1 MSYLT
6 TTVGSSRA
14 RLIQTTRRRAP
25 KDHFPLFAV
34 GLSLALLLIA
44 LVFPPAMQDIAPDD
58 SAIAANYGF

>member
-6 TTVGSSRA
+6 TTIGSSRA
-14 RLIQTTRRRAP
+14 GLIPTTRRRAP

-44 LVFPPAMQDIAPDD
+44 LVFN
-58 SAIAANYGF
+58 SAIAANYGL